1 MTTFNPAAVI
11 EAVKN
16 PVTPDSALLLDLD
29 YNPAPMSINQW
40 AAEAVLSGE
49 DSSLYHFE
57 LVSGVYA
64 GLGVTTAEFDAVVA
78 EVKAAI

>member
-1 MTTFNPAAVI
+1 MTTLNAKAVI

-16 PVTPDSALLLDLD
+16 PVTANSALLLDLD

-40 AAEAVLSGE
+40 AAEAAISVE
-49 DSSLYHFE
+49 DVSLYHFE

-64 GLGVTTAEFDAVVA
+64 EFGVTTAEFDAVVA
-78 EVKAAI
+78 EVKATI